1 MARRARLLCLALLVT
16 GCDWLEVTNSPASR
30 KAVVIAHRGA
40 SSNAPEH
47 TIPAF
52 DRAISAGADYL
63 ELDVQRTKDGVLVV
77 VHDVTLDRTARGSSA
92 DCSGR
97 VMDKTIA
104 QIESC
109 DMGSWF
115 NSAYPS
121 LARAEYIGLRVPRLG
136 DVMARYGATIRLYIE
151 PKNPES
157 YPGIEADIVAAL
169 HQHGITATASDVP
182 GVFVQSFSKSSL
194 LRVRALDP
202 TIPLVQVFYAMD
214 PAAIAAQL
222 SDVRSYA
229 AAIAVRKQ
237 DVTPAL
243 VESAHMK
250 CVFVHAYVSDDPSEM
265 QSLLAMGVDGIFT
278 GNPDGLR
285 DAIDSGADARTE
297 EGGCTVVAL

>member
-1 MARRARLLCLALLVT
+1 MDRRALFPCLALLVI
-16 GCDWLEVTNSPASR
+16 GCGWLEVTESPASR

-40 SSNAPEH
+40 SAAAPEH
-47 TIPAF
+47 TISAY

-77 VHDVTLDRTARGSSA
+77 VHDATLDRTARGPSA
-92 DCSGR
+92 DCTGR
-97 VMDKTIA
+97 VAEKTIA

-109 DMGSWF
+109 DMGAWF

-121 LARAEYIGLRVPRLG
+121 LAHAEFIGLRVPRLA
-136 DVMARYGATIRLYIE
+136 DVMARYAATARLYIE
-151 PKNPES
+151 TKDPDS
-157 YPGIEADIVAAL
+157 YPGIEADIVAQL
-169 HQHGITATASDVP
+169 HQHGITAGDSDMP
-182 GVFVQSFSKSSL
+182 RVFVQSFSKASL

-202 TIPLVQVFYAMD
+202 TIPLVQVFDAMD

-229 AAIAVRKQ
+229 GAIGVRKQ

-243 VESAHMK
+243 AESAHSR
-250 CVFVHAYVSDDPSEM
+250 CLLVHAYVSDDPAEM

-278 GNPDGLR
+278 GNPNGLR
-285 DAIDSGADARTE
+285 AVIDNGVARTE
-297 EGGCTVVAL
+297 ESGCTVVAL

>member
-1 MARRARLLCLALLVT
+1 VAARASLLCLALLVI
-16 GCDWLEVTNSPASR
+16 GCNWLEVTDSPASR

-40 SSNAPEH
+40 SSTAPEH
-47 TIPAF
+47 TISAY

-109 DMGSWF
+109 DVGAWF
-115 NSAYPS
+115 NSVYPS
-121 LARAEYIGLRVPRLG
+121 LARAEYVGLRVPRLG
-136 DVMARYGATIRLYIE
+136 DVIVRYSATTRLYLE
-151 PKNPES
+151 TKDPES

-169 HQHGITATASDVP
+169 HQDGISTTPSDIP
-182 GVFVQSFSKSSL
+182 RVFVQSFSKSSL

-202 TIPLVQVFYAMD
+202 TIPLVQVFDAMD

-229 AAIAVRKQ
+229 AAIGVPKQ

-243 VESAHMK
+243 MESAHAR
-250 CVFVHAYVSDDPSEM
+250 CLLVHAYVSDDPSEM

-278 GNPDGLR
+278 SNPNGLR
-285 DAIDSGADARTE
+285 PVIDSGPDAPTE
-297 EGGCTVVAL
+297 ERGCTVVAL